1 MRYLGLVT
9 SSTIQSPQLSVRPPR
24 APWRD
29 LKVGDG
35 PRGYVSIYLSDSLS
49 RYPIRAVTR
58 PRDNK
63 SDPNIETGTYGVFST
78 CQERMRRSIVTR
90 GVPYVFF
97 VTTHGHTG
105 RALTGYYRISWYAP
119 GPERDWVLAAD
130 RWRFVDPIP
139 TTKASPSLRRALEI
153 RRGYTGLD
161 AAQVD
166 EALSLINSHPSR
178 TDEYLAEIKRLE
190 TLSLRRTGYRY
201 PTWAREAEFSWEAAC
216 EWLREPDTGA
226 TEKVPNRSP
235 SGIWVCQS
243 CTASSVN
250 KARQKRCPSC
260 GRLSTLRPLTKEA

>member
-1 MRYLGLVT
+1 VA
-9 SSTIQSPQLSVRPPR
+9 SSTTAQQQISVQPPGG
-24 APWRD
+24 PWRE

-35 PRGYVSIYLSDSLS
+35 PHGYMSIYLSDSLS

-90 GVPYVFF
+90 GVPYIFF
-97 VTTHGHTG
+97 VTTHGHAG
-105 RALTGYYRISWYAP
+105 RALTGYYRIRWYAP
-119 GPERDWVLAAD
+119 GPEKDWVLAAD
-130 RWRFVDPIP
+130 PWRFVNPIP

-161 AAQVD
+161 EAQAE
-166 EALSLINSHPSR
+166 EALKLVDAQPSR
-178 TDEYLAEIKRLE
+178 NDQYLAEITRLE

-201 PTWAREAEFSWEAAC
+201 PTWAREAEFGWDAAG
-216 EWLREPDTGA
+216 EWLRQPDAGIS
-226 TEKVPNRSP
+226 EKVPNKSP

-243 CTASSVN
+243 CTESFVSE
-250 KARQKRCPSC
+250 ARHKRCPSC
-260 GRLSTLRPLTKEA
+260 GRLSTLRPLTKES